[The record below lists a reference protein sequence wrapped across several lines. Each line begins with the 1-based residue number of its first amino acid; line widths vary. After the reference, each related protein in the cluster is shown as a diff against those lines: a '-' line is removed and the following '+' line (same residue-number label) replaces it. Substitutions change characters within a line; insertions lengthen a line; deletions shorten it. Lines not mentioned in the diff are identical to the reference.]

1 LSPTNSTAS
10 NGGSQLLPRPSSDGY
25 PLSPSVVV
33 ITTSIRQQ
41 NSSLVT
47 PQGPSIGTITRPYPP
62 FSNGTQWIGTGNQKT
77 RHDQCTGCAIAAAKP
92 VTTSYVEHAQGNWSS
107 IVVTETVL
115 TEFVTYLINNATI
128 DTVVTEERTLNQTKT
143 VIDDMNQTITRST
156 PVFVIEPAPGT
167 FLTVDA
173 GPTYLI
179 YTGLF
184 GGLET
189 PRNSSYNSFQPTQPA
204 CKPQVTSLKNWE
216 PTRTEHWNYFIQTIT
231 GNASI
236 PTATDGAVPLPS
248 DLVDFL
254 KQDPNIQ
261 SQFRGSDIATCTRAG
276 EQFLHE
282 PFKSR
287 PPPMQMPPPEDQT
300 GPGTATKTVTKPAM
314 IPPAFTTAFSFATGD
329 RTWLSTWFSSTSQHV
344 TKQGCLRCDTNPGV
358 LPPSPTPQG
367 PKVHDPA
374 PVPDPVPTPNS
385 NRPDPNSGRPNS
397 NPNPPNSLNNSPNN
411 NPLNN
416 NNSNNN
422 TPNNNPPN
430 NNPPNN
436 NPPNNNPPNNNP
448 PNNNS
453 PNNNSP
459 GNNSPGNNPP
469 NKPAGQPNSGG
480 KPTPSVP
487 DVIKSI
493 IHDNPNLTQRPQQP
507 PQQKPTGSEQTVKI
521 GDNVFN
527 VHLAEPTQNQNDKPD
542 QQNTDGKP
550 NQPNDNGKSEPQT
563 PNGGP
568 HQENKAPPVVVVG
581 SETLTAGETKTING
595 VAIVVPTDDGGSK
608 IIVGGSTININPA
621 PTAAPIPVITVGHE
635 LVTANSEGRFVV
647 GTETLTPGGS
657 AILVDGNTLSLDP
670 SGAIAIVNGVTQT
683 VAHGQNPTGAP
694 VLTISGQAVSATMIG
709 GSTVLVL
716 DHDQTLAPGRA
727 VTIAGT
733 TYSMPVDGR
742 GSVVIVNGQTR
753 TLEAGMAMPFNTQL
767 VSTTV
772 ADGTTAFVFGPSQ
785 TLTLGGVITI
795 SGTTIFMPAYG
806 SGSVVVINGV
816 SSTFGQILATS
827 AAPLTINGKTITATV
842 RDGTTEYVVNGATT
856 LKTDGEMVISGTT
869 YSLDPSGTVLVING
883 KTSTIATTPATNTAR
898 TTSTSATSES
908 SSSIFIASG
917 AGETSKGAGVSTS
930 RKGFDS
936 WVESLVIGTVGWILM
951 FL

>member
-1 LSPTNSTAS
+1 LPPTNSTAS
-10 NGGSQLLPRPSSDGY
+10 DGGSQTLPLPSSDGY
-25 PLSPSVVV
+25 PLSPSLVV
-33 ITTSIRQQ
+33 ITTSVRQQ
-41 NSSLVT
+41 NSSLAT
-47 PQGPSIGTITRPYPP
+47 PQGPSIGTVTRPYPP
-62 FSNGTQWIGTGNQKT
+62 FSNGTQWIGTGNQQSQ
-77 RHDQCTGCAIAAAKP
+77 HDQCTGCAIAAAKP
-92 VTTSYVEHAQGNWSS
+92 VTTSYVEHVQGNWSS

-115 TEFVTYLINNATI
+115 TEFVTYLINNVTI

-143 VIDDMNQTITRST
+143 VVDDMNQTITHST

-231 GNASI
+231 GNASM
-236 PTATDGAVPLPS
+236 PTATGGAVPLPS

-254 KQDPNIQ
+254 KQDPSIQ

-287 PPPMQMPPPEDQT
+287 PPMQPPPPEDQT

-367 PKVHDPA
+367 PKIHDPA

-385 NRPDPNSGRPNS
+385 DPSSPNNPLNNNPPNS
-397 NPNPPNSLNNSPNN
+397 NPPNKNPSNNNSPNN
-411 NPLNN
+411 NSPN
-416 NNSNNN
+416 NNS
-422 TPNNNPPN
+422 PNNNSPN
-430 NNPPNN
+430 NNSPNN
-436 NPPNNNPPNNNP
+436 NSPNNNS

-459 GNNSPGNNPP
+459 GNKPP
-469 NKPAGQPNSGG
+469 NKPAGQPDSGV

-487 DVIKSI
+487 NVIKSI

-507 PQQKPTGSEQTVKI
+507 PQQQPTGSGQTINI
-521 GDNVFN
+521 GDSIFN
-527 VHLAEPTQNQNDKPD
+527 IHPAEPTQNQNDKLD
-542 QQNTDGKP
+542 QQNTNGKP
-550 NQPNDNGKSEPQT
+550 NQPNTNGKPEPQT
-563 PNGGP
+563 PKGGP
-568 HQENKAPPVVVVG
+568 HQENKALPVVVVG
-581 SETLTAGETKTING
+581 SDTLTAGETKTING
-595 VAIVVPTDDGGSK
+595 VPIVVPTDDGGSK
-608 IIVGGSTININPA
+608 IIVGGNTININPA
-621 PTAAPIPVITVGHE
+621 STVAPMPAITVGYE
-635 LVTANSEGRFVV
+635 LITANSEGRFVV

-657 AILVDGNTLSLDP
+657 AVLVDGNTLSLDP
-670 SGAIAIVNGVTQT
+670 SGTVAIVNGVTQT
-683 VAHGQNPTGAP
+683 VAHSQSSTGAP
-694 VLTISGQAVSATMIG
+694 VLTISGQAVPATIIG

-727 VTIAGT
+727 VAIAGT

-742 GSVVIVNGQTR
+742 GSVVIINGQTR
-753 TLEAGMAMPFNTQL
+753 TLEAGMAMSFNTQL
-767 VSTTV
+767 VSTAV
-772 ADGTTAFVFGPSQ
+772 ADGTTVFVFGPSR
-785 TLTLGGVITI
+785 TLTLGGVITV
-795 SGTTIFMPAYG
+795 SGTTISMPAYG

-856 LKTDGEMVISGTT
+856 LKTDGEMIISGTT

-883 KTSTIATTPATNTAR
+883 KTSTIATTPATNAAR
-898 TTSTSATSES
+898 TTSTSVTSES
-908 SSSIFIASG
+908 SSSVFTASG

-930 RKGFDS
+930 RKGVDS
-936 WVESLVIGTVGWILM
+936 WVESLVIGAMGWILV

>member
-1 LSPTNSTAS
+1 LSPANSTAS
-10 NGGSQLLPRPSSDGY
+10 DGGSQTLPLPSSDGY
-25 PLSPSVVV
+25 PLSPSLVV
-33 ITTSIRQQ
+33 ITTSVRQQ
-41 NSSLVT
+41 NSSLAT

-62 FSNGTQWIGTGNQKT
+62 FSNGTQWIGTGNQQS

-107 IVVTETVL
+107 IVVTETIL

-143 VIDDMNQTITRST
+143 VVDDMNQTITHST

-189 PRNSSYNSFQPTQPA
+189 PRNSSYSSFQPTQPA

-231 GNASI
+231 GNASL
-236 PTATDGAVPLPS
+236 PTATGGAVPLPS

-254 KQDPNIQ
+254 KQDPSIQ

-287 PPPMQMPPPEDQT
+287 PPMQPPPPEDQT
-300 GPGTATKTVTKPAM
+300 VPGTATKTVTKPAI
-314 IPPAFTTAFSFATGD
+314 IPPAFTTAFSTATGD

-367 PKVHDPA
+367 PKIHDPA
-374 PVPDPVPTPNS
+374 PAPDPVPTPNS
-385 NRPDPNSGRPNS
+385 DPNSP
-397 NPNPPNSLNNSPNN
+397 N

-416 NNSNNN
+416 NPPNSKPPNKNPSNNDS
-422 TPNNNPPN
+422 PNNS
-430 NNPPNN
+430 
-436 NPPNNNPPNNNP
+436 

-459 GNNSPGNNPP
+459 NNNSPNNNTPNNNTPNNNTPGNNTPGNNTPGNNPPGNNPP

-507 PQQKPTGSEQTVKI
+507 PQQQPTGSGQTINI
-521 GDNVFN
+521 GDSVFN
-527 VHLAEPTQNQNDKPD
+527 IHPAESTQNQNDKLD

-550 NQPNDNGKSEPQT
+550 NQPNTIGKSEPQN

-595 VAIVVPTDDGGSK
+595 VPIVVPTDDGGSK
-608 IIVGGSTININPA
+608 IIVGGSTINMNPA
-621 PTAAPIPVITVGHE
+621 PTVAPMPTITVGHE
-635 LVTANSEGRFVV
+635 LVTANSEGRFIV

-657 AILVDGNTLSLDP
+657 TVLVDGNTLSLDP
-670 SGAIAIVNGVTQT
+670 SGTIAIVNGVTQT
-683 VAHGQNPTGAP
+683 VAHGQSPTRAP
-694 VLTISGQAVSATMIG
+694 VLTISGQAVPATIIG

-742 GSVVIVNGQTR
+742 GSVVIINGQTR

-767 VSTTV
+767 VSTAV

-785 TLTLGGVITI
+785 TLTLGGVITV
-795 SGTTIFMPAYG
+795 SGTTISMPAYG

-816 SSTFGQILATS
+816 SSTFGQILAIS
-827 AAPLTINGKTITATV
+827 AAPLTINGETITATV

-856 LKTDGEMVISGTT
+856 LRTDGEMIISGTT

-883 KTSTIATTPATNTAR
+883 KTSTIATTPATNIAR
-898 TTSTSATSES
+898 TTSTSVTSES
-908 SSSIFIASG
+908 SSSVFTASG
-917 AGETSKGAGVSTS
+917 AGETSKGAGVSIS

-936 WVESLVIGTVGWILM
+936 WVESLVIGAVGWILM